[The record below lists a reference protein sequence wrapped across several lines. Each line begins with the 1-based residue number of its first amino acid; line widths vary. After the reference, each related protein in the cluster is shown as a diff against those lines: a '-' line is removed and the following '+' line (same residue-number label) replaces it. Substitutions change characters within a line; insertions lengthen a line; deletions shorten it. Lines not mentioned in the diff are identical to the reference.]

1 MLDYGTPTQ
10 SALRH
15 ADLDELAGMSF
26 PAGSMGPKIEACR
39 RFVATTGMPA
49 SIGSINDAR
58 RLQFGR
64 YGNPDHGPGSAPDR
78 PSQGSGIQLEMTSIV
93 NPQTPEHPAPTAVP
107 VRVRFS
113 SSACTAPEWG
123 ELPRRAPDR
132 VVVNRENADHC
143 SLTS

>member
-49 SIGSINDAR
+49 SIGSGGFSSGDTGTQIT
-58 RLQFGR
+58 
-64 YGNPDHGPGSAPDR
+64 GPAA
-78 PSQGSGIQLEMTSIV
+78 
-93 NPQTPEHPAPTAVP
+93 PQTD
-107 VRVRFS
+107 
-113 SSACTAPEWG
+113 
-123 ELPRRAPDR
+123 PRRAAGFSSR
-132 VVVNRENADHC
+132 
-143 SLTS
+143 